1 MKIRADFNFSYDAQ
15 EIKVCKGYVI
25 GEFTPT
31 EEGGDFKPED
41 VILERLVAKSPDLKK
56 IEAMAIANCKVLY
69 DDNEL
74 EEVINVGSL
83 ADYHD

>member
-1 MKIRADFNFSYDAQ
+1 MKIRADFNFSYEAM

-31 EEGGDFKPED
+31 EEGGDFKPES
-41 VILERLVAKSPDLKK
+41 VILEKLIAKAPDFKK
-56 IEAMAIANCKVLY
+56 VEELAIENCRVLY
-69 DDNEL
+69 D
-74 EEVINVGSL
+74 EEETVINVGSL

>member
-1 MKIRADFNFSYDAQ
+1 MKIRADFNFADES
-15 EIKVCKGYVI
+15 ELIKVCKGYVI

-31 EEGGDFKPED
+31 AEGGDFKPED
-41 VILERLVAKSPDLKK
+41 VILERLVAVSPDLKK
-56 IEAMAIANCKVLY
+56 VEAMAIANCKVLY
-69 DDNEL
+69 DDNEV

>member
-1 MKIRADFNFSYDAQ
+1 MKIRADFDFKEEAMG
-15 EIKVCKGYVI
+15 IKACKGYVI

-56 IEAMAIANCKVLY
+56 IEQLAIQNCKLLY
-69 DDNEL
+69 EDS
-74 EEVINVGSL
+74 EVK
-83 ADYHD
+83 